1 MEGKVKKKRGRKP
14 KEVKAKKEDIN
25 KITLVKD
32 NHIIKL
38 TVNKF
43 DNDEIDGY
51 LEGNNELD
59 ILPEN
64 STSKLCWN
72 CCHPFDDI
80 PYVYGIPLKYINE
93 IFYTYGDF
101 CSLECA
107 ARYVYEHFKNKNMW
121 EIFSLINLYN
131 ITINKDITKI
141 EMAPSKLHLKSFGG
155 DLTIEDY
162 RSKFK
167 KNSLYDIQI
176 PPIIPINHNTEMYE
190 MKNNTKNDNLKLYRK
205 KKLPSEKKS
214 ITNTMDLQ
222 INKD

>member
-1 MEGKVKKKRGRKP
+1 MDGKVKKKRGRKP
-14 KEVKAKKEDIN
+14 KEINKQKEDID
-25 KITLVKD
+25 KITEIVG

-38 TVNKF
+38 NVQKQ
-43 DNDEIDGY
+43 DNNEIDGY
-51 LEGNNELD
+51 IEGNNELNIISD
-59 ILPEN
+59 DN
-64 STSKLCWN
+64 NSKLCWN
-72 CCHPFDDI
+72 CCHSFEDI
-80 PYVYGIPLKYINE
+80 LYVYGIPLKYLNE
-93 IFYTYGDF
+93 VFYTYGDF

-107 ARYVYEHFKNKNMW
+107 ARYVYENFKNKNIW

-131 ITINKDITKI
+131 NIINKDITKVEI
-141 EMAPSKLHLKSFGG
+141 APSKLHLKAFGG
-155 DLTIEDY
+155 NLTIQEY
-162 RSKFK
+162 RSNFK

-190 MKNNTKNDNLKLYRK
+190 MKNNVKTDNLKLYRK